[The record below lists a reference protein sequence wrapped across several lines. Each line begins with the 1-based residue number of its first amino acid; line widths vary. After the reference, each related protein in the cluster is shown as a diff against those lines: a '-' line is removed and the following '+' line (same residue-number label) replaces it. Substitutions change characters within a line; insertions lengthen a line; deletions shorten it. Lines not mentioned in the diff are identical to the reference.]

1 MNKIIKKMFLNS
13 DKFMPELHLRQ
24 PGFTNSEYGPL
35 LRIVKEK
42 EGISQRK
49 RKFKTNL

>member
-1 MNKIIKKMFLNS
+1 MNKIIKKMFLNG